1 VKIVR
6 NEKMRR
12 CRQSKRLCDRVE
24 ALKGF
29 CYLGENENA
38 SGKCE
43 ATVTARASVGW
54 MKFREC
60 SELLRG
66 IRFQLQIQGN
76 ILKVV

>member
-1 VKIVR
+1 
-6 NEKMRR
+6 
-12 CRQSKRLCDRVE
+12 
-24 ALKGF
+24 
-29 CYLGENENA
+29 LGENENA